1 MDNMTGSRPKHPQ
14 HQLVLALALFLLGQ
28 LAFALHSHDLSL
40 HLVDAEECV
49 ICLVTTSDNPG
60 PVSETPHLYI
70 PAESIQ
76 ALPALGVLASLSQQS
91 SSQPRAP
98 PIS

>member
-1 MDNMTGSRPKHPQ
+1 MDNMTGSRPKRPQ

-28 LAFALHSHDLSL
+28 LALALHSHDLSL
-40 HLVDAEECV
+40 HLVDAKECV
-49 ICLVTTSDNPG
+49 ICLVATSDDPAT
-60 PVSETPHLYI
+60 VSEIANSHFSV
-70 PAESIQ
+70 ASIQ
-76 ALPALGVLASLSQQS
+76 PIPALGVLASLSQQS